1 MRFLMACLQF
11 PTEPGGSFM
20 TTELAQAL
28 IAAGHEVEVLL
39 IDWTAPPG
47 SPDGTAKIWN
57 GVRLVRCTPR
67 LVDGLGG
74 LARKA
79 SKFLLTGRR
88 AGRLAREAFDLE
100 RFDALI
106 AWGPAVIF
114 PSLGGMA
121 KRAGVKRRLLFIWD
135 FFPDHFHQI
144 GLIPAGP
151 ANWLA
156 RAWEQRL
163 MDEFNVFL
171 PTLPQNADYLRRR
184 FKLRPD
190 QSVRVT
196 PVWTDAAPAPEV
208 DRPAVRRKHGLPE
221 DRPIAVFGGQLSE
234 GRGFEQM
241 LAAAA
246 VGREAASPLMFLFV
260 GEGRMA
266 PMLRAEAK
274 DNVAWRPAMPRD
286 AYLELLA
293 ACDVGMVATVPGV
306 TSFSLPSK
314 TLDYLRAGL
323 PMVAAVEPGSDFAA
337 LLEARGVGR
346 SAAFGDGRGFFEAA
360 QALAAGPRAEA
371 AAQACIDEVFHV
383 RHTVAAI
390 LQD

>member
-28 IAAGHEVEVLL
+28 ITAGHEVEVLL

-144 GLIPAGP
+144 GLI
-151 ANWLA
+151 
-156 RAWEQRL
+156 
-163 MDEFNVFL
+163 
-171 PTLPQNADYLRRR
+171 
-184 FKLRPD
+184 
-190 QSVRVT
+190 
-196 PVWTDAAPAPEV
+196 
-208 DRPAVRRKHGLPE
+208 
-221 DRPIAVFGGQLSE
+221 
-234 GRGFEQM
+234 
-241 LAAAA
+241 
-246 VGREAASPLMFLFV
+246 
-260 GEGRMA
+260 
-266 PMLRAEAK
+266 
-274 DNVAWRPAMPRD
+274 
-286 AYLELLA
+286 
-293 ACDVGMVATVPGV
+293 
-306 TSFSLPSK
+306 
-314 TLDYLRAGL
+314 
-323 PMVAAVEPGSDFAA
+323 
-337 LLEARGVGR
+337 
-346 SAAFGDGRGFFEAA
+346 
-360 QALAAGPRAEA
+360 
-371 AAQACIDEVFHV
+371 
-383 RHTVAAI
+383 
-390 LQD
+390 